1 MEEYLRL
8 AKIKSQQL
16 DLNVKS
22 NLAHSLGTLPSK
34 GCIEVEEKGRMK
46 VLKVIGDGNCQFRSV
61 ALLLTGI
68 DDDENHKVLRKK
80 AVEGL
85 EKMDKEYL
93 RRSLQF
99 THHKNDCIT
108 PRSCEKRE
116 FHSGAIISS
125 SVKPYKRIVQ
135 NQDELV
141 TEMTKD
147 KTWGNEYTSIC
158 LAEALEV
165 KLNLVQKHP
174 KKDVFKVTHCICPDG
189 QIEVNILFSHEGG
202 HYEALVPSMWN
213 LTGESSSQSSSQPVP
228 AEVLSSDPE
237 SNMSIGDRKK
247 ILKKRSFK
255 LKAKLSPHV
264 NLIKNKKQKK
274 KAPLPDFN
282 TWYNEEVKKSR
293 KPDVY
298 DKESLP
304 QKREDKESSSA
315 DESCVKREDGSD
327 PDPDENNVK
336 EPSMITTKMDA
347 ENNLN
352 ELSRKRCHQTNKNVI
367 TEEPKKKKQPWR
379 W

>member
-85 EKMDKEYL
+85 GKMDKEYL

-147 KTWGNEYTSIC
+147 KT
-158 LAEALEV
+158 
-165 KLNLVQKHP
+165 
-174 KKDVFKVTHCICPDG
+174 
-189 QIEVNILFSHEGG
+189 
-202 HYEALVPSMWN
+202 
-213 LTGESSSQSSSQPVP
+213 
-228 AEVLSSDPE
+228 
-237 SNMSIGDRKK
+237 
-247 ILKKRSFK
+247 
-255 LKAKLSPHV
+255 
-264 NLIKNKKQKK
+264 
-274 KAPLPDFN
+274 
-282 TWYNEEVKKSR
+282 
-293 KPDVY
+293 
-298 DKESLP
+298 
-304 QKREDKESSSA
+304 
-315 DESCVKREDGSD
+315 
-327 PDPDENNVK
+327 
-336 EPSMITTKMDA
+336 
-347 ENNLN
+347 
-352 ELSRKRCHQTNKNVI
+352 
-367 TEEPKKKKQPWR
+367 
-379 W
+379 